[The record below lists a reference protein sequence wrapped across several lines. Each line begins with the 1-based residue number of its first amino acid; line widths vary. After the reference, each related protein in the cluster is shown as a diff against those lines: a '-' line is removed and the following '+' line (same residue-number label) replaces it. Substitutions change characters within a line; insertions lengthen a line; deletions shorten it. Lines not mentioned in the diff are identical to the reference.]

1 MTRQE
6 FLDGLKAALGGHLG
20 ERAVEGH
27 MRYYEEYINA
37 QIRQGRTES
46 EVLQELGNPRLIA
59 RSIIDA
65 GQNAQGT
72 AGGQRREDEE
82 ETGPAY
88 GAYGN
93 GGHGN
98 GVYGNGGYGN
108 GGYRRRRVPAWLWVL
123 LAVLLFLVLPLLIM
137 FVWWLAPF
145 ALLIWFIV
153 ILVRTLKNS
162 GRR

>member
-6 FLDGLKAALGGHLG
+6 FLDGLKAALGGHLS
-20 ERAVEGH
+20 ERAVEEH

-37 QIRQGRTES
+37 QIRQGKTES
-46 EVLQELGNPRLIA
+46 QVLQELGNPRLIA

-65 GQNAQGT
+65 GRNAQGG
-72 AGGQRREDEE
+72 AGGRRQQYEEDAE
-82 ETGPAY
+82 PAY

-93 GGHGN
+93 R
-98 GVYGNGGYGN
+98 
-108 GGYRRRRVPAWLWVL
+108 GYRSRRVPVWIWVL
-123 LAVLLFLVLPLLIM
+123 LAVILFVVLPLLLM

-145 ALLIWFIV
+145 ALMIWFIV
-153 ILVRTLKNS
+153 ILIRTLKNS

>member
-6 FLDGLKAALGGHLG
+6 FLDGLKAALGGHLS

-65 GQNAQGT
+65 GQNAQET
-72 AGGQRREDEE
+72 AGGQRQEYEE
-82 ETGPAY
+82 EAGPAY
-88 GAYGN
+88 GA
-93 GGHGN
+93 
-98 GVYGNGGYGN
+98 YGN

-153 ILVRTLKNS
+153 ILVRTLKNN